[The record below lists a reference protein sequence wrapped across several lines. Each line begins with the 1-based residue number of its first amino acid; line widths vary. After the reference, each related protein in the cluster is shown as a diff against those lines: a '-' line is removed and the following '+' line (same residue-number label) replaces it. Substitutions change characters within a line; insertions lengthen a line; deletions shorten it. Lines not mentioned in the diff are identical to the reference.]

1 MHIKALSFE
10 NLTNI
15 YIIFTYIAKYFLHSR
30 NCHHYCCNPLYSC
43 AIKNVRKIQKIK
55 NNIDFHRASNLQI
68 RAGGTEHTATT
79 STISVS
85 RVIMVGMEI
94 IEDE

>member
-1 MHIKALSFE
+1 M
-10 NLTNI
+10 
-15 YIIFTYIAKYFLHSR
+15 
-30 NCHHYCCNPLYSC
+30 CD
-43 AIKNVRKIQKIK
+43 KNVRKIQKIK

-68 RAGGTEHTATT
+68 RAGGTEHTAAT
-79 STISVS
+79 STVSVS